1 MNDINANKAS
11 AFSCS
16 SCGDLSKANVPLN
29 WPIKITMAPI
39 EAECYNNADML
50 IAGDCTGFSYPRL
63 NVEYVNGHVVLIC
76 CPKENSTACMER
88 LAEILEKNDI
98 RSLTVARVDTPCC
111 EGLEKLVKDA
121 IKASGRVIPCQ
132 TIAL

>member
-1 MNDINANKAS
+1 MNDNNANKAH

-16 SCGDLSKANVPLN
+16 SCGDMSKVNVPLN
-29 WPIKITMAPI
+29 WPIKINMAPT

-76 CPKENSTACMER
+76 CPEENRAACIEK
-88 LAEILEKNDI
+88 LSEILKKNDI
-98 RSLTVARVDTPCC
+98 RSLTVTRADTACC
-111 EGLEKLVKDA
+111 EALEKLVKDA